1 MHKHPLSRRAMM
13 ALMGGAGA
21 AITTAGH
28 ADAPP
33 VENAVVEGRVMY
45 RERMMLPQGAQ
56 VQVQLADISL
66 ADAPATILASVTV
79 TDATASPVPFT
90 LEYDPA
96 LLRGGQSY
104 ALQARITHEGRLLF
118 INDVHHAFQPGDT
131 EVEIM
136 VRRVAADTDQPNA
149 SIFGSWL
156 AEDIA
161 GGGVIDTAQTT
172 LILAEDGAV
181 SGRGGCNS
189 YGGKATVEQDKIS
202 FGQLVSTQMACPE
215 ALMDQESKFFEALG
229 HATAFRIDAEQQKLF
244 LLDEAG
250 ETVVRFSAM

>member
-1 MHKHPLSRRAMM
+1 MHRHTLSRRAML
-13 ALMGGAGA
+13 AVIGGAGA
-21 AITTAGH
+21 ALTTAVH
-28 ADAPP
+28 ADAPQA
-33 VENAVVEGRVMY
+33 ENAVVEGTVMY

-56 VQVQLADISL
+56 VQVELADVSL
-66 ADAPATILASVTV
+66 ADAPATVLASITV
-79 TDATASPVPFT
+79 SDATASPIPFT

-96 LLRGGQSY
+96 LLQGGQSY

-118 INDVHHAFQPGDT
+118 INDTRHAFQQGDT
-131 EVEIM
+131 DVEIM
-136 VRRVAADTDQPNA
+136 VRRVAANEDRQDV
-149 SIFGSWL
+149 SIYGSWL

-189 YGGKATVEQDKIS
+189 YGGTATIEQDKIS

-215 ALMDQESKFFEALG
+215 ALMNQESKFFEVLG
-229 HATAFRIDAEQQKLF
+229 QAAAFRVDAGQRKLF
-244 LLDEAG
+244 LLDGAG
-250 ETVVRFSAM
+250 ETIVRFSAM